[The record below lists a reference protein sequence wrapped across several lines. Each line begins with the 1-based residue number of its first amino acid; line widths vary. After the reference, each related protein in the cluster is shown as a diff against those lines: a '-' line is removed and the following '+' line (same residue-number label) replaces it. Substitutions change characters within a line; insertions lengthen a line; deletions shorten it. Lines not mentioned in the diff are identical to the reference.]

1 MSIINILLQI
11 GVVFLLVT
19 ASDFISHSIVFPI
32 PVSIIGILI
41 LLGLLLAKVIKI
53 KHIEEISNFFLKN
66 MGFFFVAAGVSILG
80 KYQLI
85 ANILAQFVLI
95 VLVTTLLTFAV
106 TGLSVKYA
114 IVLQNKLRKN
124 DKNDRDL

>member
-1 MSIINILLQI
+1 
-11 GVVFLLVT
+11 
-19 ASDFISHSIVFPI
+19 
-32 PVSIIGILI
+32 
-41 LLGLLLAKVIKI
+41 LLGLLLTKIIKI
-53 KHIEEISNFFLKN
+53 KHIEEIANFFLKN

-85 ANILAQFVLI
+85 ANILVQFALI

-114 IVLQNKLRKN
+114 IVLQKKLRKN
-124 DKNDRDL
+124 DKNDRGL

>member
-124 DKNDRDL
+124 DKNDRNI

>member
-1 MSIINILLQI
+1 M
-11 GVVFLLVT
+11 
-19 ASDFISHSIVFPI
+19 
-32 PVSIIGILI
+32 
-41 LLGLLLAKVIKI
+41 LGLLLTKIIKI
-53 KHIEEISNFFLKN
+53 KHIEEIANFFLKN

-85 ANILAQFVLI
+85 ANILVQFALI

-114 IVLQNKLRKN
+114 IVLQKKLRKN
-124 DKNDRDL
+124 DKNDRGL

>member
-1 MSIINILLQI
+1 
-11 GVVFLLVT
+11 
-19 ASDFISHSIVFPI
+19 
-32 PVSIIGILI
+32 
-41 LLGLLLAKVIKI
+41 
-53 KHIEEISNFFLKN
+53 

-85 ANILAQFVLI
+85 ANILVQFVLI

-124 DKNDRDL
+124 DKNDRNL

>member
-1 MSIINILLQI
+1 VSIINILLQI

-124 DKNDRDL
+124 DKNDRNI